1 MLVIIGDKNKRKV
14 CLTGF
19 INILYVRC
27 EGITIFV
34 LRSYKDLQKRLK
46 EDQN

>member
-1 MLVIIGDKNKRKV
+1 MVVIIEDKNKKKV

-34 LRSYKDLQKRLK
+34 LRSYK
-46 EDQN
+46 NVFIF